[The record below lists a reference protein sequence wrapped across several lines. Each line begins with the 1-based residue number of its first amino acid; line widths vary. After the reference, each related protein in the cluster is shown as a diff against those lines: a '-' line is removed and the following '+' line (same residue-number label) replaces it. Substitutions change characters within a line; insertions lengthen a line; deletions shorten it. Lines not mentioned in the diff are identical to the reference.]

1 MVDEVDFAVG
11 HVDAGGMIP
20 LVASARYIT
29 NISARSHKYKQ
40 RTRGTEKSEDQNG

>member
-29 NISARSHKYKQ
+29 NISARSYKHKQ
-40 RTRGTEKSEDQNG
+40 RTRGMEKSEDQNG

>member
-20 LVASARYIT
+20 LVASAIY
-29 NISARSHKYKQ
+29 NEPQHP
-40 RTRGTEKSEDQNG
+40 D